1 MKKTILIL
9 MLAVATLT
17 TGCASRYAG
26 PAVAGGIVGLAV
38 GSAMSQPRR
47 VVVREEV
54 VVISPACQGYATHN
68 EQAACERGIRQRY
81 KEEQRRRENE
91 AYRNGLGR

>member
-1 MKKTILIL
+1 MKKSILIL

-38 GSAMSQPRR
+38 GSAMAQPRR

-54 VVISPACQGYATHN
+54 VVVSTACQGYATHN

-81 KEEQRRRENE
+81 MEEQRRRENE